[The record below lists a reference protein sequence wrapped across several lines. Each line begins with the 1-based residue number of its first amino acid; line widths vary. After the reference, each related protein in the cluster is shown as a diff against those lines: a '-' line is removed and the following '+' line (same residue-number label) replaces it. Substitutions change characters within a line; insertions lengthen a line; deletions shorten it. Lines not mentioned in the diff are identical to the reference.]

1 MNKALTFLFVLLLSG
16 VAMAQELPLPRF
28 AALKSDKVYMR
39 AGPGERFPI
48 EWVFEKKSYP
58 VEIIDSFEYWR
69 KIRDVDNTQGWIHQ
83 RMFTGKRTL
92 LTPADKTTILYK
104 RASTSS
110 PQLAL
115 LKGRHILH
123 IIKCKT
129 QESMCHVRYND
140 LKGYVLREDLF
151 GIYPNEEVKD

>member
-1 MNKALTFLFVLLLSG
+1 MNKASTFLFVLLLSG
-16 VAMAQELPLPRF
+16 MAVAQELPLPRF

-123 IIKCKT
+123 IIKCKA
-129 QESMCHVRYND
+129 QEPMCHVRYND
-140 LKGYVLREDLF
+140 LKGYVLRNDLF
-151 GIYPNEEVKD
+151 GIYPDEEVNN

>member
-123 IIKCKT
+123 IIKCKA
-129 QESMCHVRYND
+129 QESMCHVCYND
-140 LKGYVLREDLF
+140 LKGYVLRDDLF

>member
-1 MNKALTFLFVLLLSG
+1 MNRALTFLFVLLLSG

-123 IIKCKT
+123 IIKCKA

-140 LKGYVLREDLF
+140 LKGYVLRDDLF
-151 GIYPNEEVKD
+151 GIYPYEEVKD